1 MFSEVNYCINSR
13 GKEIGKKPINS
24 FQSGDFGTRLSQAAG
39 DKFFLCSWKFS
50 GNHRQRRLPLRTYH
64 GSASRRR
71 GLCTSIL
78 KPGAHHETRSLR
90 QCEFLSCAPDF
101 AIAVPRAKIGRPSCT
116 SSLTFPA
123 SDWRKALSSS
133 HEVVTYSAHGGACA
147 PSHAVARTHPACRDD
162 LGWFHSVRGGPPTC
176 VNVHS
181 TSV

>member
-1 MFSEVNYCINSR
+1 MACLERERMHMFSEVNYCINSR

-101 AIAVPRAKIGRPSCT
+101 GMLYLGR
-116 SSLTFPA
+116 
-123 SDWRKALSSS
+123 R
-133 HEVVTYSAHGGACA
+133 SA
-147 PSHAVARTHPACRDD
+147 
-162 LGWFHSVRGGPPTC
+162 GPPALP
-176 VNVHS
+176 HS
-181 TSV
+181 HSQPLTGERPCRQATKW